1 MKKAGMGKLLLV
13 RADIPDTYEDRKRMV
28 SSALESGFV
37 DILVREGDEE
47 LTRLGRYDAFLVRG
61 QDILLDGERVGQM
74 VEISSSDDL
83 DRASSLKGK
92 VENIV
97 VKASDWKVIPLENLI
112 ADFQH
117 SSTKLLAVATSPQE
131 ARLFSETLEVGVD
144 GIVIECKPGE
154 LKNFLPEI
162 IEAETV
168 DLQPAKVTLIK
179 PLTMGDRVCVDT
191 CSLMRIGEGMLI
203 GSQSSCLFLIAS
215 ESLESEYVAARP
227 FRVNAGAVHAY
238 ILTPGGKTRYL
249 SEIGSGDE
257 VIAVDPEG
265 RSRSVVVGRSKV
277 ERRPLLLI
285 EAEVKGRIYSTIVQN
300 AETIRLSTSEGAV
313 SISDLQVGQ
322 EVLVRLEEGGRHF
335 GTAIQ
340 ETIREK

>member
-13 RADIPDTYEDRKRMV
+13 RADIPETYEERKRIV

-37 DILVREGDEE
+37 DILIREGDKE
-47 LTRLGRYDAFLVRG
+47 LTRLGRYDAFVVSG
-61 QDILLDGERVGQM
+61 QDILLDGEKIGQI
-74 VEISSSDDL
+74 VKISSSEDL
-83 DRASSLKGK
+83 DKASSLKGK
-92 VENIV
+92 VKNIV

-112 ADFQH
+112 ADFQN
-117 SSTKLLAVATSPQE
+117 SNTKLLAVATSPQE

-154 LKNFLPEI
+154 LKDFLPET
-162 IEAETV
+162 IEGGTV
-168 DLQPAKVTLIK
+168 DLQPAKVTRIK

-191 CSLMRIGEGMLI
+191 CSLLRIGEGMLV

-215 ESLESEYVAARP
+215 ESVESEYVAARP

-257 VIAVDPEG
+257 VLAVDPKG
-265 RSRSVVVGRSKV
+265 KSRSVVVGRSKV

-285 EAEVKGRIYSTIVQN
+285 EAEVKGRSFSTIVQN

-322 EVLVRLEEGGRHF
+322 EILVRLEEGGRHF